1 MLELTCK
8 EVLLVNEMLH
18 AKDLNTLVERLA
30 AQLVAV
36 PTKPRRTHGQRS
48 RIPLQEVRKLH
59 GRDLGVLHVSLE
71 QGTTVESVV
80 IRILLISC
88 LSRIK
93 VNMDA
98 QSVCTSQCKAST
110 TSQP

>member
-18 AKDLNTLVERLA
+18 AKDLNILVERLA
-30 AQLVAV
+30 VQLVAV

-48 RIPLQEVRKLH
+48 RIPLQEVIKLG
-59 GRDLGVLHVSLE
+59 GRDLDVLHASLE
-71 QGTTVESVV
+71 QGTTVGSAV
-80 IRILLISC
+80 IHIPSISY

-98 QSVCTSQCKAST
+98 RRACTSQCKASMI
-110 TSQP
+110 SVP